1 MKRVLGDLMS
11 PPGSSQGAETEERRR
26 RDNRRGS
33 QREVRRGW
41 L

>member
-11 PPGSSQGAETEERRR
+11 PPGSSHGPETEESRR
-26 RDNRRGS
+26 RDNRCGS